1 MGLAAWKME
10 LQCDGAV
17 HMEEVNLDFTNT
29 VDAWRAGELLV
40 GDLEGPA
47 EMRGG
52 SGGWQ
57 SPVLQGMGATGRWSV
72 CERELLML
80 TD

>member
-10 LQCDGAV
+10 LQYDGAV
-17 HMEEVNLDFTNT
+17 HMEDVNLDFTNT
-29 VDAWRAGELLV
+29 VDARRAGELLV

-52 SGGWQ
+52 EWWEAES
-57 SPVLQGMGATGRWSV
+57 SLTGYGSHW
-72 CERELLML
+72 
-80 TD
+80 